1 MGITPVN
8 DISIENNVF
17 FLNYI
22 NDNYLITSA
31 VQLICHEVKSEYVNR
46 EYQFPDTT
54 VLEWSTK
61 LIFLHTGWGIKS

>member
-46 EYQFPDTT
+46 EYQFPGTT

-61 LIFLHTGWGIKS
+61 LIFLHAGWGIKS